1 MDNVA
6 PPTIELISDYCN
18 NYEIYKE
25 NMRLVIVEHEVT
37 GWIMENNIAK
47 MKADE
52 RTKLE
57 EDLSIFNAF

>member
-37 GWIMENNIAK
+37 GWIMENNIPK
-47 MKADE
+47 MEADE
-52 RTKLE
+52 RTKHE
-57 EDLSIFNAF
+57 EDLSTINVF